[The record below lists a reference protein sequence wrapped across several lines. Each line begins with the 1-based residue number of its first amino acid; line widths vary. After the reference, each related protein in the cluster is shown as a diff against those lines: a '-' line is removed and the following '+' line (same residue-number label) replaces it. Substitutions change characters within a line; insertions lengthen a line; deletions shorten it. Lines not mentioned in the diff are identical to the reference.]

1 MALYTHTLTLGGKTI
16 ELEVGRF
23 AEQAEAAVMARCGD
37 TVVLA
42 TVAMGGELNLGYFP
56 LSVEYQENL
65 WAGGKIKGSRWIKR
79 AGRPSDDAILTGRVI
94 DRSIRPMFPDDFTR
108 EVQVIVNVLSVDG
121 VNNPDILSL
130 IAASAALEI
139 SAVPFNG
146 PLAGL
151 RVGYNAENDSFLF
164 NPTYEE
170 MTSSTLD
177 LIISGKQDSIAMV
190 EAGALEVTEEVMLRA
205 FAAGQEQINQL
216 CAELTKMRQEIG
228 KEKLV
233 VEAKEYD
240 QALIDMIT
248 SKYQDRLD
256 AAVKARAQLMKDDG
270 TRALKEELI
279 AADESLKDQPLGEII
294 NKLVK
299 KAARRGTFEN
309 GIRPDDRGV
318 EEIRPITC
326 EVDIL
331 PMTHGSAMF
340 KRGATQALTVVALA
354 SPEYA
359 LTIEDM
365 EGTEDRHYIH
375 HYSMPPFASGE
386 AGRVGSPKRREIGHG
401 ALAERAL
408 LPVLPSQEEFPYTIQ
423 VVSNIMSSNGSTSM
437 ASVCGS
443 TLSLMAA
450 GVPIKKPVAGI
461 AMGLMHEDG
470 KYVVLSDIQGLEDFT
485 GDMDFKVAGTADGI
499 TAMQMDIKIDGIPME
514 VMTRALEQAK
524 VGRMH
529 ILGKMLECISEPRK
543 ELAKTAP
550 KIQQVAIPV
559 DKIGEL
565 IGPGGK
571 NIRALQEE
579 TNTEISV
586 NEEGIVFVASAVQED
601 IDSAITRIKNQ
612 MMVFAPGME
621 FDGEVDRIEEYGAF
635 VELTPGRTGL
645 VHVSQMATGYVRDP
659 HEVVQLGQRVHVEV
673 LDVDGDR
680 VRLTML
686 TPEEREQAE
695 QQRRERGGDDRGGRG
710 GDRGGDRGGRG
721 PRRDGGGRGFR
732 GGDRGGDRGPRRD
745 GGDRGF
751 RSGDRGDRGPR
762 RDDR

>member
-23 AEQAEAAVMARCGD
+23 AEQAEAAVMATCGE

-79 AGRPSDDAILTGRVI
+79 PGRPSDDAILTARVI

-121 VNNPDILSL
+121 VNNPDILGL
-130 IAASAALEI
+130 IATSAALEI

-146 PLAGL
+146 PLSGL
-151 RVGYNAENDSFLF
+151 RIGYNPTTDEFLY

-170 MTSSTLD
+170 MASSTLD
-177 LIISGKQDSIAMV
+177 LILSGKQDSIAMV
-190 EAGALEVTEEVMLRA
+190 EAGANEVTEEVMLRA
-205 FAAGQEQINQL
+205 FQAGQEQINL
-216 CAELTKMRQEIG
+216 MCAEFTKMRKEIG

-233 VEAKEYD
+233 VKEKAYDEALVKRISTEFHD
-240 QALIDMIT
+240 QIE
-248 SKYQDRLD
+248 
-256 AAVKARAQLMKDDG
+256 AAVTARAQLMKDDG
-270 TRALKEELI
+270 TGAIKAALIEKDEAL
-279 AADESLKDQPLGEII
+279 AAQPLGEII

-309 GIRPDDRGV
+309 GIRPDNRGI
-318 EEIRPITC
+318 EEIRPIVC

-340 KRGATQALTVVALA
+340 KRGATQALTVVTLA
-354 SPEYA
+354 SPQFA
-359 LTIEDM
+359 QTIEDM

-408 LPVLPSQEEFPYTIQ
+408 LPVLPAQAQFPYTIQ
-423 VVSNIMSSNGSTSM
+423 VVSNIMSSNGSTSQ

-443 TLSLMAA
+443 TLALMAA
-450 GVPIKKPVAGI
+450 GVPIRKPVAGI

-470 KYVVLSDIQGLEDFT
+470 KYIVLSDIQGLEDFT

-524 VGRMH
+524 TGRMH
-529 ILGKMLECISEPRK
+529 ILSKMLECIAEPRTA
-543 ELAKTAP
+543 LAKNAP
-550 KIQQVAIPV
+550 KIEQVSIPV

-571 NIRALQEE
+571 NIRGLQES

-586 NEEGIVFVASAVQED
+586 DEEGNVTVASAVQED
-601 IDSAITRIKNQ
+601 IDRAVNAIKDQ

-621 FDGEVDRIEEYGAF
+621 FDGKVVRIEDYGAF
-635 VELTPGRTGL
+635 VELVPGRSGL
-645 VHVSQMATGYVRDP
+645 AHVSQLATGYVRDP
-659 HEVVQLGQRVHVEV
+659 REVVSLDQVVHVEV
-673 LDVDGDR
+673 LDVEGDR
-680 VRLTML
+680 IRLTML
-686 TPEEREQAE
+686 TPEEREQAD
-695 QQRRERGGDDRGGRG
+695 QQRRERGGGDDRGFGNGGR
-710 GDRGGDRGGRG
+710 GDRGGDRNDRG
-721 PRRDGGGRGFR
+721 PRRDGGRGRGFH

-745 GGDRGF
+745 
-751 RSGDRGDRGPR
+751 DRGPR

>member
-23 AEQAEAAVMARCGD
+23 AEQAEAAVMATCGE

-121 VNNPDILSL
+121 VNNPDVLSL
-130 IAASAALEI
+130 LAASAALEI
-139 SAVPFNG
+139 SGVPFNG

-151 RVGYNAENDSFLF
+151 RIGYNAESDSFLF

-170 MTSSTLD
+170 MATSALD
-177 LIISGKQDSIAMV
+177 LILSGKQDSIAMV
-190 EAGALEVTEEVMLRA
+190 EAGALEVTEETMLRA

-216 CAELTKMRQEIG
+216 CAELTKMRQEVG

-240 QALIDMIT
+240 QALIDMIS

-279 AADESLKDQPLGEII
+279 AADESLKDQPLGDII

-331 PMTHGSAMF
+331 PVVHGSAMF
-340 KRGATQALTVVALA
+340 KRGATQALTVVTLA

-359 LTIEDM
+359 LTVEDM

-450 GVPIKKPVAGI
+450 GVPIRKPVAGI

-529 ILGKMLECISEPRK
+529 IMSKMLECISKPRT
-543 ELAKTAP
+543 ELAKGAP

-579 TNTEISV
+579 TKTEISV
-586 NEEGIVFVASAVQED
+586 NEEGIVFVSSSVQED
-601 IDSAITRIKNQ
+601 IDAAITRIKNQ
-612 MMVFAPGME
+612 MMVFAPGMTFE
-621 FDGEVDRIEEYGAF
+621 GEVDRIEEYGAF

-659 HEVVQLGQRVHVEV
+659 NEVVQLGQRVHVEV

-695 QQRRERGGDDRGGRG
+695 QQRRERGGGDDRGGRG
-710 GDRGGDRGGRG
+710 GDRGGDRG

-745 GGDRGF
+745 GGFRGG
-751 RSGDRGDRGPR
+751 SRGDRGPR
-762 RDDR
+762 RDDDR